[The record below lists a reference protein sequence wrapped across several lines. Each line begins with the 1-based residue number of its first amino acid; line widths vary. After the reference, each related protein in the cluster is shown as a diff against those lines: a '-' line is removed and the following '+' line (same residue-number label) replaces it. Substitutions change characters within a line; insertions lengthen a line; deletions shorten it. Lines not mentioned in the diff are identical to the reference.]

1 MKHIKKFNESDETK
15 LDIEYIEHCFREVI
29 NVKNHSIEWFNYLI
43 YLPFSG
49 RLYLF

>member
-29 NVKNHSIEWFNYLI
+29 NVKKTTQSSGLI
-43 YLPFSG
+43 I
-49 RLYLF
+49 